1 MITEYTDA
9 AELMRLIADQKI
21 KPSAVRRYLSR
32 RGMVFTA
39 ANSNTLASDVYTILL
54 GGMDI
59 ENITRLIVSEGNYEK
74 STLINAKAKDTADE
88 DLDVIDYFADGFNRF
103 RTSPYAGCILDQPI
117 KTDKDL
123 TIRLVYKRKLPG
135 KNKLLS
141 EEERHIKIVV
151 RKQDNKKVSIDI
163 RHASSFD
170 AQKAIDLLK
179 QIANATD
186 ESDMNLSHVNLERL
200 SAKNKVA
207 FFDRLA
213 ATDFGDWRLS
223 TITGITVKKAG
234 YSEDED
240 ENQEITEEGDST
252 GALAGISQAVLN
264 GQGLRSNAFVQGSL
278 DQGYVITAMKY
289 RYDRIQEASEFI
301 INISSKGLDLR
312 VDIEKSYYDEDG
324 KPCVQPFP
332 KPEQDEI
339 IQKFQE
345 AANRIFYALLEEQN
359 QPIAR

>member
-1 MITEYTDA
+1 MITEYTDS
-9 AELMRLIADQKI
+9 AELMRLITDQKI
-21 KPSAVRRYLSR
+21 KPSAVRRYLSKQ
-32 RGMVFTA
+32 GIILTA
-39 ANSNTLASDVYTILL
+39 ANSGTLASDVYTILL

-74 STLINAKAKDTADE
+74 STLINAKTKDSADK

-103 RTSPYAGCILDQPI
+103 RTSPYAGCIIDQPI

-123 TIRLVYKRKLPG
+123 TVRLVYKRKLPG

-141 EEERHIKIVV
+141 EEERHIKIIV
-151 RKQDNKKVSIDI
+151 RKQDDQKVSIDI

-186 ESDMNLSHVNLERL
+186 ECDMNLSHVNLDIL

-223 TITGITVKKAG
+223 TITGITVRKA
-234 YSEDED
+234 SLPSDEDED
-240 ENQEITEEGDST
+240 TEITEDGDSAGT
-252 GALAGISQAVLN
+252 LAGINQAVLN
-264 GQGLRSNAFVQGSL
+264 GQGLRANAFVQGSL

-289 RYDRIQEASEFI
+289 RYDRIQEASEFVV
-301 INISSKGLDLR
+301 NISSKGLDLR

-324 KPCVQPFP
+324 KLCVQPFP

-339 IQKFQE
+339 IQKFQQ
-345 AANRIFYALLEEQN
+345 AANSIFYTLLDEQN
-359 QPIAR
+359 QPLTR